1 MKSSCL
7 VSENQICRNC
17 RYPLP
22 MDSVAFSMTGDE
34 IQEKSRELPPDSLS
48 LHITAGRI
56 IMVWV
61 LFHLPNFMF
70 MFLTKRGCQFSVAAG
85 TNYQVCDGL
94 KQRTLFSHNSGGR
107 QSNMGFP
114 GLKSVCWQGH
124 ISSRDSIDKCIFLT
138 FLASEEYSYSLVH
151 YIISSFFFSCFF

>member
-34 IQEKSRELPPDSLS
+34 IQEKSWELPPDSLS

-70 MFLTKRGCQFSVAAG
+70 MFLTKRGCQFAVAAE

-107 QSNMGFP
+107 QSKMGFP

-124 ISSRDSIDKCIFLT
+124 TSSRDSRDKCIFLT
-138 FLASEEYSYSLVH
+138 FPASEEYSYSLVH
-151 YIISSFFFSCFF
+151 YIISSFFSSCFF